1 MAGYNAD
8 RKQKQIYLLGG
19 ILLGAAV
26 LILGICVGIAL
37 SKRSDK
43 NRPEDSSRTESQ
55 QSQSQG
61 LATEDESS
69 TQAQNT
75 QDSSGEDK
83 KGAEQIVLK
92 KNVEEFVILGID
104 SRSNTYGPGSYSDSI
119 MIVHVDHDNKTV
131 KLASLYRDCQ
141 AYESSYGYVRVNNAY
156 YKGGAEASLSC
167 FNETFDLN
175 LKKYITLNFAAME
188 SLVNQVG
195 GVEVELTQKE
205 VDYLKWAGITT
216 AGKYHLDGAKALAYS
231 RIRKIDSD
239 FERTDRQRTV
249 LFALFNKV
257 KTLDNEAKINLAD
270 ALVRKL
276 DTNYD
281 TDSVVNMLYCLGDYT
296 MGEMEGFPK
305 VSYLGQVEGSWTV
318 VPVTL
323 LDMNADLHKF
333 LYGNEDYNPSD
344 KASELNEYMK
354 TLAQEANVDLR

>member
-37 SKRSDK
+37 SKRNDK
-43 NRPEDSSRTESQ
+43 NKPEESSWTESQ

-61 LATEDESS
+61 LATEEESS

-83 KGAEQIVLK
+83 KGAEQIILK

-141 AYESSYGYVRVNNAY
+141 VYEPTYGYVRVNNAY
-156 YKGGAEASLSC
+156 YKGGAAASLSC

-175 LKKYITLNFAAME
+175 LKKYITLNFATME
-188 SLVNQVG
+188 SLVDQVG

-205 VDYLKWAGITT
+205 VD
-216 AGKYHLDGAKALAYS
+216 
-231 RIRKIDSD
+231 
-239 FERTDRQRTV
+239 
-249 LFALFNKV
+249 
-257 KTLDNEAKINLAD
+257 
-270 ALVRKL
+270 
-276 DTNYD
+276 
-281 TDSVVNMLYCLGDYT
+281 
-296 MGEMEGFPK
+296 
-305 VSYLGQVEGSWTV
+305 
-318 VPVTL
+318 
-323 LDMNADLHKF
+323 
-333 LYGNEDYNPSD
+333 
-344 KASELNEYMK
+344 
-354 TLAQEANVDLR
+354 